1 MQGPPCTQ
9 DRTFAFWDTPAGG
22 NAHHA
27 STDLSQCT
35 SESKKKAT
43 DAQSTF
49 LGCTPPTQFATR
61 AVAAPCI
68 WSRGQ
73 RMKNRSWLWFYDV
86 IKKYRPVSKGLDCPA
101 PHGPILPITKC
112 KAVLALPSN
121 NYRLDLLQVPRYI
134 AGHFISNQ
142 SSSVRSIP
150 FSCVRWSL
158 VHLVI

>member
-1 MQGPPCTQ
+1 MRDKPMHIGVRNKG
-9 DRTFAFWDTPAGG
+9 DGRMG
-22 NAHHA
+22 HI
-27 STDLSQCT
+27 
-35 SESKKKAT
+35 
-43 DAQSTF
+43 
-49 LGCTPPTQFATR
+49 LGCTTPAQFTTR
-61 AVAAPCI
+61 AVAAPCT
-68 WSRGQ
+68 WPKGQ
-73 RMKNRSWLWFYDV
+73 RMKNRGWLWFYDDV
-86 IKKYRPVSKGLDCPA
+86 IKKYGPVSKGLECPT